1 MKNPIKIA
9 VTGKIGSGKSTVADI
24 LKDLGYY
31 VFESDK
37 EVDKLFNNNN
47 TKKKI
52 KKLFWRIKNLI
63 NRDGSINKTLL
74 GDYVF
79 SKKDELK
86 NLENLIYP
94 LLNKE
99 RKKFINSKQMEKILF
114 FDVPL
119 LFEKNVFSE
128 YNFIIY
134 LHVKEKIQRERVLKR
149 KKMNKD
155 KFEKILEA
163 QSYNLKDYDNFI
175 SIKIDTSKDINQ
187 TKKSLV
193 SFINKKVLN
202 ISWV

>member
-47 TKKKI
+47 TKKRI
-52 KKLFWRIKNLI
+52 KKLFWQIKNLI
-63 NRDGSINKTLL
+63 NKDGSINKTLL

-202 ISWV
+202 I

>member
-24 LKDLGYY
+24 LKDLGYN

-47 TKKKI
+47 TKKRI
-52 KKLFWRIKNLI
+52 KKLFWQIKNLI
-63 NRDGSINKTLL
+63 NKDGSINKTLL

-134 LHVKEKIQRERVLKR
+134 LYVNEKIQRERVLKR

-202 ISWV
+202 I

>member
-47 TKKKI
+47 TKKRI
-52 KKLFWRIKNLI
+52 EKLFWQIKNLT
-63 NRDGSINKTLL
+63 NKDGSINKTLL

-134 LHVKEKIQRERVLKR
+134 LYVNEKIQRERVLKR

-202 ISWV
+202 I

>member
-37 EVDKLFNNNN
+37 EVDKLFNNNI

-52 KKLFWRIKNLI
+52 KKLFGKIKNLI
-63 NRDGSINKTLL
+63 NKDGSINKTLL

-79 SKKDELK
+79 SKKNELR
-86 NLENLIYP
+86 NLEKLIYP

-114 FDVPL
+114 FDIPL
-119 LFEKNVFSE
+119 LFQKKLFSD

-134 LHVKEKIQRERVLKR
+134 LHVKEEIQRERVLRR
-149 KKMNKD
+149 KEMNKD

-163 QSYNLKDYDNFI
+163 QSFNLKDYDNFI

-187 TKKSLV
+187 TKKNLV
-193 SFINKKVLN
+193 SFIYKKVLL
-202 ISWV
+202 

>member
-47 TKKKI
+47 TKKRI
-52 KKLFWRIKNLI
+52 KKLFWQIKNLI
-63 NRDGSINKTLL
+63 NKDGSINKTLL

-128 YNFIIY
+128 YDFIIY
-134 LHVKEKIQRERVLKR
+134 LHVKEKTQRERVLKR

-187 TKKSLV
+187 TKRSLV

-202 ISWV
+202 L

>member
-9 VTGKIGSGKSTVADI
+9 VTGKIGSGKSTVSDI

-37 EVDKLFNNNN
+37 EVDKLFNNNI

-52 KKLFWRIKNLI
+52 KKLFWKIKNLI
-63 NRDGSINKTLL
+63 NKDGSINKTLL

-79 SKKDELK
+79 SKKNELRK
-86 NLENLIYP
+86 LENLIYP

-114 FDVPL
+114 FDIPL
-119 LFEKNVFSE
+119 LFQKKLFSD

-134 LHVKEKIQRERVLKR
+134 LHVKEEIQRERVLRR
-149 KKMNKD
+149 KKMNKG

-163 QSYNLKDYDNFI
+163 QSFNLKDYDNFI

-187 TKKSLV
+187 TKKKLV
-193 SFINKKVLN
+193 SFINKKVLL
-202 ISWV
+202 

>member
-47 TKKKI
+47 TKKRI
-52 KKLFWRIKNLI
+52 KKLFWQIKNLI
-63 NRDGSINKTLL
+63 NKDGSINKTLL

-134 LHVKEKIQRERVLKR
+134 LYVNEKIQRERVLKR

-163 QSYNLKDYDNFI
+163 QSYNLKNYDKFI

-202 ISWV
+202 I

>member
-47 TKKKI
+47 TKKRI
-52 KKLFWRIKNLI
+52 KKLFWKIKDLI
-63 NRDGSINKTLL
+63 NNDGSINKTLL

-94 LLNKE
+94 LLSKE

-119 LFEKNVFSE
+119 LFEKKVFSD

-134 LHVKEKIQRERVLKR
+134 LHVEEKIQRERVLKR

-202 ISWV
+202 I

>member
-47 TKKKI
+47 TKKRI
-52 KKLFWRIKNLI
+52 KKLFWQIKNLI
-63 NRDGSINKTLL
+63 NKDGSINKTLL

-134 LHVKEKIQRERVLKR
+134 LYVNEKIQRERVLKR

-202 ISWV
+202 T

>member
-9 VTGKIGSGKSTVADI
+9 VTGKIGSGKSTVSDI

-37 EVDKLFNNNN
+37 EVDKLFNNNI

-52 KKLFWRIKNLI
+52 KKLFWKIKNLI
-63 NRDGSINKTLL
+63 NKDGSINKTLL

-79 SKKDELK
+79 SKKNELR
-86 NLENLIYP
+86 NLEKLIYP

-114 FDVPL
+114 FDIPL
-119 LFEKNVFSE
+119 LFQKKLFSD

-134 LHVKEKIQRERVLKR
+134 LHVKEEIQRERVLRR
-149 KKMNKD
+149 KKMNKG

-163 QSYNLKDYDNFI
+163 QSFNLKDYDNFI

-187 TKKSLV
+187 TKKKLV
-193 SFINKKVLN
+193 SFINKKVLL
-202 ISWV
+202 

>member
-9 VTGKIGSGKSTVADI
+9 VTGKIGSGKSTVSDI

-37 EVDKLFNNNN
+37 EVDKLFNNNI

-52 KKLFWRIKNLI
+52 KKLFWKIKNLI
-63 NRDGSINKTLL
+63 NKDGSINKTLL

-79 SKKDELK
+79 SKKNELR
-86 NLENLIYP
+86 NLEKLIYP

-114 FDVPL
+114 FDIPL
-119 LFEKNVFSE
+119 LFQKKLFSD

-134 LHVKEKIQRERVLKR
+134 LHVKEEIQRERVLRR

-163 QSYNLKDYDNFI
+163 QSFNLKDYDNFI

-187 TKKSLV
+187 TKKNLV
-193 SFINKKVLN
+193 SFINKKVLL
-202 ISWV
+202 

>member
-47 TKKKI
+47 TKKRI
-52 KKLFWRIKNLI
+52 EKLFWQIKNLT
-63 NRDGSINKTLL
+63 NKDGSINKTLL

-128 YNFIIY
+128 YDFIIY
-134 LHVKEKIQRERVLKR
+134 LHVKEKTQRERVLKR

-202 ISWV
+202 T

>member
-1 MKNPIKIA
+1 VKNPIKIA
-9 VTGKIGSGKSTVADI
+9 VTGKIGSGKSTVSDI

-37 EVDKLFNNNN
+37 EVDKLFNNNI

-52 KKLFWRIKNLI
+52 KKLFWKIKNLI
-63 NRDGSINKTLL
+63 NKDGSINKTLL

-79 SKKDELK
+79 SKKNELR
-86 NLENLIYP
+86 NLEKLIYP

-114 FDVPL
+114 FDIPL
-119 LFEKNVFSE
+119 LFQKKLFSD

-134 LHVKEKIQRERVLKR
+134 LHVKEEIQRERVLRR

-163 QSYNLKDYDNFI
+163 QSFNLKDYDNFI

-187 TKKSLV
+187 TKKNLV
-193 SFINKKVLN
+193 SFINKKVLL
-202 ISWV
+202 

>member
-47 TKKKI
+47 TKKRI
-52 KKLFWRIKNLI
+52 KKLFWQIKNLI
-63 NRDGSINKTLL
+63 NKDGSINKTLL

-79 SKKDELK
+79 SNKDELK

-99 RKKFINSKQMEKILF
+99 RKKFVNSKQMEKILF

-119 LFEKNVFSE
+119 LFEKKVFSD

-163 QSYNLKDYDNFI
+163 QSYNLKDYDKFI

-202 ISWV
+202 I

>member
-47 TKKKI
+47 TKKRI
-52 KKLFWRIKNLI
+52 KKLFWQIKNLI
-63 NRDGSINKTLL
+63 NKDGSINKTLL

-163 QSYNLKDYDNFI
+163 QNYNLKDYDKFI

-202 ISWV
+202 I

>member
-47 TKKKI
+47 TKKRI
-52 KKLFWRIKNLI
+52 KKLFWQIKNLI
-63 NRDGSINKTLL
+63 NKDGSINKTLL

-128 YNFIIY
+128 YDFIIY
-134 LHVKEKIQRERVLKR
+134 LHVKEKTQRERVLKR

-175 SIKIDTSKDINQ
+175 SIKIDTSKDKNQ
-187 TKKSLV
+187 TKRSLV

-202 ISWV
+202 L

>member
-47 TKKKI
+47 TKKRI
-52 KKLFWRIKNLI
+52 KKLFWQIKNLI
-63 NRDGSINKTLL
+63 NKDGSINKTLL

-134 LHVKEKIQRERVLKR
+134 LYVNEKIQRERVLKR

-163 QSYNLKDYDNFI
+163 QNYNLKDYDKFI

-202 ISWV
+202 I

>member
-47 TKKKI
+47 TKKRI
-52 KKLFWRIKNLI
+52 EKLFWQIKNLT
-63 NRDGSINKTLL
+63 NKDGSINKTLL

-202 ISWV
+202 T

>member
-1 MKNPIKIA
+1 VKNPIKIA

-37 EVDKLFNNNN
+37 EVDKLFNNNI

-52 KKLFWRIKNLI
+52 KKLFGKIKNLI
-63 NRDGSINKTLL
+63 NKDGSINKTLL

-79 SKKDELK
+79 SKKNELR
-86 NLENLIYP
+86 NLEKLIYP

-114 FDVPL
+114 FDIPL
-119 LFEKNVFSE
+119 LFQKKLFSD

-134 LHVKEKIQRERVLKR
+134 LHVKEEIQRERVLRR
-149 KKMNKD
+149 KEMNKD

-163 QSYNLKDYDNFI
+163 QSFNLKDYDNFI

-187 TKKSLV
+187 TKKNLV
-193 SFINKKVLN
+193 SFIYKKVLL
-202 ISWV
+202 

>member
-9 VTGKIGSGKSTVADI
+9 VTGKIGSGKSTVSDI

-37 EVDKLFNNNN
+37 EVDKLFNNNI

-52 KKLFWRIKNLI
+52 KKLFGKIKNLI
-63 NRDGSINKTLL
+63 NKDGSINKTLL

-79 SKKDELK
+79 SKKNELR
-86 NLENLIYP
+86 NLEKLIYP

-114 FDVPL
+114 FDIPL
-119 LFEKNVFSE
+119 LFQKKLFSD

-134 LHVKEKIQRERVLKR
+134 LHVKEEIQRERVLRR
-149 KKMNKD
+149 KEMNKD

-163 QSYNLKDYDNFI
+163 QSFNLKDYDNFI

-187 TKKSLV
+187 TKKNLV
-193 SFINKKVLN
+193 SFIYKKVLL
-202 ISWV
+202 

>member
-9 VTGKIGSGKSTVADI
+9 VTGKIGSGKSTVSDI

-37 EVDKLFNNNN
+37 EVDKLFNNNI

-52 KKLFWRIKNLI
+52 KKLFWKIKNLI
-63 NRDGSINKTLL
+63 NKDGSINKTLL

-79 SKKDELK
+79 SKKNELR
-86 NLENLIYP
+86 NLERLIYP
-94 LLNKE
+94 LLNRE

-114 FDVPL
+114 FDIPL
-119 LFEKNVFSE
+119 LFQKKLFSD

-134 LHVKEKIQRERVLKR
+134 LHVKEEIQRERVLRR
-149 KKMNKD
+149 KKMNKG

-163 QSYNLKDYDNFI
+163 QSFNLKDYDNFI

-187 TKKSLV
+187 TKKNLV
-193 SFINKKVLN
+193 SFINKKVLL
-202 ISWV
+202 

>member
-47 TKKKI
+47 TKKRI
-52 KKLFWRIKNLI
+52 EKLFWQIKNLT
-63 NRDGSINKTLL
+63 NKDGSINKTLL

-119 LFEKNVFSE
+119 LFEKKVFSD

-134 LHVKEKIQRERVLKR
+134 LHVKEKVQRERVLKR

-202 ISWV
+202 T

>member
-24 LKDLGYY
+24 LKDLGYN

-47 TKKKI
+47 TKKRI
-52 KKLFWRIKNLI
+52 KKLFWQIKNLI
-63 NRDGSINKTLL
+63 NKDGSINKTLL

-99 RKKFINSKQMEKILF
+99 RKKFVNSKQMEKILF

-134 LHVKEKIQRERVLKR
+134 LYVNEKIQRERVLKR

-202 ISWV
+202 I

>member
-47 TKKKI
+47 TKKRI

-63 NRDGSINKTLL
+63 NKDGSINKTLL

-79 SKKDELK
+79 SKKEELK

-202 ISWV
+202 I

>member
-47 TKKKI
+47 TKKRI

-63 NRDGSINKTLL
+63 NKDGSINKTLL

-79 SKKDELK
+79 SKKEELK

-99 RKKFINSKQMEKILF
+99 RQKFINSKQMEKILF

-187 TKKSLV
+187 TKRSLV

-202 ISWV
+202 I

>member
-24 LKDLGYY
+24 LKDLGYN

-52 KKLFWRIKNLI
+52 KKLFWQIKNLI
-63 NRDGSINKTLL
+63 NKDGSINKTLL

-79 SKKDELK
+79 SNKDELK

-99 RKKFINSKQMEKILF
+99 RKNNY
-114 FDVPL
+114 D
-119 LFEKNVFSE
+119 
-128 YNFIIY
+128 
-134 LHVKEKIQRERVLKR
+134 KEERKR
-149 KKMNKD
+149 H
-155 KFEKILEA
+155 
-163 QSYNLKDYDNFI
+163 
-175 SIKIDTSKDINQ
+175 
-187 TKKSLV
+187 SL
-193 SFINKKVLN
+193 
-202 ISWV
+202 

>member
-47 TKKKI
+47 TKKRI
-52 KKLFWRIKNLI
+52 EKLFWQIKNLK
-63 NRDGSINKTLL
+63 NKDGSINKTLL

-202 ISWV
+202 TW

>member
-37 EVDKLFNNNN
+37 EVDKLFNNNI

-52 KKLFWRIKNLI
+52 KKLFWKIKNLI
-63 NRDGSINKTLL
+63 NKDGSINKTLL

-79 SKKDELK
+79 SKKNELRK
-86 NLENLIYP
+86 LENLIYP

-114 FDVPL
+114 FDIPL
-119 LFEKNVFSE
+119 LFQKKLFSD

-134 LHVKEKIQRERVLKR
+134 LHVKEEIQRERVLRR

-163 QSYNLKDYDNFI
+163 QSFNLKDYDNFI

-187 TKKSLV
+187 TKKNLV
-193 SFINKKVLN
+193 SFINKKVLL
-202 ISWV
+202 

>member
-1 MKNPIKIA
+1 MKNLIKIA

-47 TKKKI
+47 TKKRI
-52 KKLFWRIKNLI
+52 KKLFWQIKNLI
-63 NRDGSINKTLL
+63 NKDGSINKTIL

-134 LHVKEKIQRERVLKR
+134 LYVNEKIQRERVLKR

-202 ISWV
+202 T

>member
-47 TKKKI
+47 TKKRI
-52 KKLFWRIKNLI
+52 KKLFWKIKDLI
-63 NRDGSINKTLL
+63 NNDGSINKTLL

-119 LFEKNVFSE
+119 LFEKKVFSD

-134 LHVKEKIQRERVLKR
+134 LHVEEKIQRERVLKR

-202 ISWV
+202 I

>member
-74 GDYVF
+74 GNYVF

-187 TKKSLV
+187 TKRSLV

-202 ISWV
+202 L

>member
-9 VTGKIGSGKSTVADI
+9 VTGKIGSGKSTVANI

-47 TKKKI
+47 TKKRI
-52 KKLFWRIKNLI
+52 KKLFWQIKNLI
-63 NRDGSINKTLL
+63 NKDGSINKTLL

-79 SKKDELK
+79 SNKDELK

-99 RKKFINSKQMEKILF
+99 RKKFVNSKQMEKILF

-134 LHVKEKIQRERVLKR
+134 LYVNEKIQRERVLKR

-163 QSYNLKDYDNFI
+163 QSYNLKDYDKFI

-193 SFINKKVLN
+193 SFINKKVLD
-202 ISWV
+202 I